1 MTSSAA
7 GGTRRRHTAPRSG
20 WRPTLAATC
29 GPPLV
34 AFVAGWL
41 LVAWRTAG
49 NVGAAFNTAT
59 WVRRDSGQYL
69 KIASY
74 GYRATTN
81 CAGAPSANGHV
92 AHLCGNVTWMPGYPA
107 FLKLVSLFGL
117 SLPAAGLLAAWLFW
131 FLALVMVWVLTADA
145 RTSARWMCLLL
156 AAVFPGQVYFAAVFP
171 IGMCMFFVLLAIY
184 ATTKSGRA
192 WLCAVASCIAAAT
205 YVPAL
210 ALLPAFV
217 VAAVVFRGRPRV
229 VVPSLAGIV
238 GLVAGI
244 GAVFVYSQFAVGKWD
259 AYLIT
264 EREEYGVQ
272 FHAPWQ
278 TLANHV
284 RPVGTSVVARQSVLV
299 AVLVAAALIC
309 AAVHFMRARELG
321 PLDVMLLVT
330 TVAAWLIPY
339 VGGGSL
345 SIYRSEACV
354 LPVVVLLRRL
364 PWWAIAVAVGGAAW
378 VACGL
383 APLFENNT
391 LV

>member
-7 GGTRRRHTAPRSG
+7 DATRRRHALPRSG
-20 WRPTLAATC
+20 RRATLIATF
-29 GPPLV
+29 GPPFV

-49 NVGAAFNTAT
+49 SVRAAFDAAT

-69 KIASY
+69 RIASY
-74 GYRATTN
+74 GYRASTN
-81 CAGAPSANGHV
+81 CAGAPAAHGHV
-92 AHLCGNVTWMPGYPA
+92 AHLCGDVTWLPGYPA

-117 SLPAAGLLAAWLFW
+117 SLPAAGLIVAWLFW

-145 RTSARWMCLLL
+145 RVAVRWMCLLL

-184 ATTKSGRA
+184 AVTRSGRW
-192 WLCAVASCIAAAT
+192 WLCAVASCVAAAT
-205 YVPAL
+205 YVPAF

-217 VAAVVFRGRPRV
+217 VAAVAFRGRRQV
-229 VVPSLAGIV
+229 VVPCLAGIV
-238 GLVAGI
+238 GMLVGI
-244 GAVFVYSQFAVGKWD
+244 GAVLAYAQFAVGKWD

-278 TLANHV
+278 TFFDHV
-284 RPVGTSVVARQSVLV
+284 RPLRTSVIARQSVLV
-299 AVLVAAALIC
+299 AVLVVGALVC
-309 AAVHFMRARELG
+309 AAFHFYRARELS

-364 PWWAIAVAVGGAAW
+364 PWWALVVAVGGAAW
-378 VACGL
+378 VAYGL